1 MKKSRITLLKLPK
14 NIYLWSTNLTTMKYF
29 KHFYSVIIFVFLRL
43 IFCVTKKVSVIITS
57 YENNNTKIIW
67 VQICT
72 LWETY
77 YFWNKLVILPPL
89 TFFGNKDHFLIFM
102 CHAVIEVAY
111 ETNATLNRLTPHSFS
126 PSTNVFLLVFNL
138 VLFCYRQDIIPTI
151 QFSCI
156 IT

>member
-1 MKKSRITLLKLPK
+1 
-14 NIYLWSTNLTTMKYF
+14 MKYF

-111 ETNATLNRLTPHSFS
+111 ETNATLNRLTPYSFS
-126 PSTNVFLLVFNL
+126 PSTNVFLLVFNSD
-138 VLFCYRQDIIPTI
+138 LFLLQTRYYSDHSIFLYYNIIAFGRFFLPNSITF
-151 QFSCI
+151 FSSL
-156 IT
+156 